1 MIFLT
6 ESDGCFPI
14 WFNNIAKRFLPLRP
28 AKRRSQLGPWP
39 TRPDCPETLPGQKTV
54 FKTSFPTIIN
64 NHWIGLRDIVQ
75 ETIIHRIYM
84 YLLLNLGVSCKLSL
98 KPIQQ
103 ETHGNQHVGDF
114 NQAKP
119 GRFIMVR
126 SIGIVAQVWKRWYL
140 LFRITRLW
148 GQVDQIGWCLKV
160 NQNRFSLLHVI
171 RIFPSKVCSPQGS
184 NETSRHKWILYATSS
199 IFHVPPCLLD

>member
-1 MIFLT
+1 MVFHTYHKFLAVARTCFRGPRKKKKITSLSIYIYMYVYLKYDVYNMIFLT

-98 KPIQQ
+98 KPI
-103 ETHGNQHVGDF
+103 HWLMLKGYDM
-114 NQAKP
+114 
-119 GRFIMVR
+119 I
-126 SIGIVAQVWKRWYL
+126 WYD
-140 LFRITRLW
+140 IIW
-148 GQVDQIGWCLKV
+148 YG
-160 NQNRFSLLHVI
+160 
-171 RIFPSKVCSPQGS
+171 
-184 NETSRHKWILYATSS
+184 
-199 IFHVPPCLLD
+199 